1 MIRVINKSQIK
12 SGILEVLDSKLVFI
26 KKSFIIRVLD
36 FPLELLELCSLPS
49 SYWEQFLD
57 TSNTERAGTKIM
69 AGANFLKLDTFFERG
84 F

>member
-57 TSNTERAGTKIM
+57 TSNTEIAGTIIM
-69 AGANFLKLDTFFERG
+69 DL
-84 F
+84 